1 MHASMTSTKTGEHYL
16 GAYIPFK
23 RPTNVNLSW
32 CFPTTLWSSKVATL
46 VERTPPSGCISKEKK
61 RRLAQDKYN
70 LTNGNITTGTNRE
83 QGKQQKVQ
91 IERQCQKV
99 PWVKASEAV
108 KASQGF
114 KKSNVNMNKQYEHTY
129 LSQGLL
135 QPWMKSTKD
144 TKTFDCH
151 EAGKKKCQR
160 PLSKRKHL

>member
-1 MHASMTSTKTGEHYL
+1 MEASPQAPTENKGSNKKFKLSANVKKFFCL
-16 GAYIPFK
+16 GAK
-23 RPTNVNLSW
+23 
-32 CFPTTLWSSKVATL
+32 
-46 VERTPPSGCISKEKK
+46 
-61 RRLAQDKYN
+61 
-70 LTNGNITTGTNRE
+70 
-83 QGKQQKVQ
+83 
-91 IERQCQKV
+91 CQKV

-160 PLSKRKHL
+160 PLSKRKHV

>member
-16 GAYIPFK
+16 GAYISFK
-23 RPTNVNLSW
+23 CPTNVNLSW

-151 EAGKKKCQR
+151 EAGK
-160 PLSKRKHL
+160 

>member
-16 GAYIPFK
+16 GAYISFK
-23 RPTNVNLSW
+23 CPTNVNLSW

-70 LTNGNITTGTNRE
+70 LTNGSITTGTNRE

-99 PWVKASEAV
+99 FLSRRKMSKSAVGQSVRGCQSQPGIQKVKCE
-108 KASQGF
+108 
-114 KKSNVNMNKQYEHTY
+114 YE
-129 LSQGLL
+129 
-135 QPWMKSTKD
+135 
-144 TKTFDCH
+144 
-151 EAGKKKCQR
+151 
-160 PLSKRKHL
+160 